1 MGIFPLPSLGAFVSI
16 SDAGTLKVC
25 ENGKGQVINQTS
37 PSKLNGGKEI
47 ALKAM
52 INLVSRNLLAVA
64 DALGNIYLMDTT
76 TTELEIV
83 KVLSIE
89 TGAQIRGL
97 ACNIHEN
104 FIVAGS
110 SDGAITVFDLLTPG
124 KEKNAKILVSF

>member
-1 MGIFPLPSLGAFVSI
+1 MGIFPMPSSGAFVSI

-25 ENGKGQVINQTS
+25 ENDKGQVINQTS